1 MRTTGLTTRLASPL
15 LIRRLPPAASDAVLL
30 TFDDGPTPGVTDGVL
45 ERLARHGA
53 RSVFCVVGELVETA
67 PELVRACR
75 AAGHGLG
82 NHSHVH
88 DMSRLPS
95 PSAYLRDLD
104 RCSAAIR
111 AAAGCTPRWFR
122 APGGRMHPAS
132 LLGPRRRGLRHLHWS
147 VDPLDW
153 RCRTPEQAR
162 AVARRLADEVR
173 GRDIV
178 LLHDYDAL
186 VHHLLDELLP
196 ALVARGFDLA
206 GGLAALERRDG
217 SDAGCAA

>member
-1 MRTTGLTTRLASPL
+1 MRNTGLATRLASPL
-15 LIRRLPPAASDAVLL
+15 LIRRLPAAAPEAALL
-30 TFDDGPTPGVTDGVL
+30 TFDDGPTRGVTEGVL
-45 ERLARHGA
+45 TRLARHGA
-53 RSVFCVVGELVETA
+53 RAVFCMVGERVAAA
-67 PELVRACR
+67 PELAHACR
-75 AAGHGLG
+75 DGGHGLG
-82 NHSHVH
+82 NHSQVH

-95 PSAYLRDLD
+95 PGAYLRDMDL
-104 RCSAAIR
+104 CSAAIR
-111 AAAGCTPRWFR
+111 EAAGGAPRWFR
-122 APGGRMHPAS
+122 APGGRLHPAS
-132 LLGPRRRGLRHLHWS
+132 LLGPYRRGMRHLHWS

-196 ALVARGFDLA
+196 ALAARGLDLA
-206 GGLAALERRDG
+206 GGLAALEDRGGPPR
-217 SDAGCAA
+217 

>member
-30 TFDDGPTPGVTDGVL
+30 TFDDGPAPGVTDGVL

-122 APGGRMHPAS
+122 APGGRLHPAS
-132 LLGPRRRGLRHLHWS
+132 LLGPHRRGMRHLHWS

-153 RCRTPEQAR
+153 CCRTPQQAR
-162 AVARRLADEVR
+162 ATARRLAAEIR

-178 LLHDYDAL
+178 LLHEYDAL
-186 VHHLLDELLP
+186 ILDLLDELLP